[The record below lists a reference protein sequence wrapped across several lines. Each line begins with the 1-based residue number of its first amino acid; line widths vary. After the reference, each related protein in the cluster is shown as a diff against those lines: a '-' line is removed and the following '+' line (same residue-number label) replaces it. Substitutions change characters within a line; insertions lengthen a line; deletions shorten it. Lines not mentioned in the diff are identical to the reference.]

1 MMKKTTLDNLK
12 KKFKNKNITKSGFIK
27 KAMDIHRYLFD
38 YIEIT
43 KNSEIRKI
51 IISPQG
57 LNFVIGKKNLN
68 ILIPQEESR
77 VAPLE
82 IVNFGSYEKKE
93 NFILNLFSKN
103 SKEILDIGANIGYY
117 SMHFATHNPKAIIYA
132 FEPLKSSF
140 SYLKQ
145 NIDSN
150 KLQTRVKYYNLGLS
164 NFNGKAKFYIPLRNS
179 TNASM
184 KNVSRTKN
192 YKKIIAK
199 ISTLDDWCYKKKIKP
214 NFIKCDVEGAELFV
228 FEGAKKII
236 EKNKPLIFTELL
248 RKWSKPYGYHPNDL
262 IFFFEKIDYLCFG
275 IGKNK
280 AKLIKKIS
288 EKTKETNYVFIHSKL
303 HSNIKAKL
311 LAAKW

>member
-150 KLQTRVKYYNLGLS
+150 KLQTRVKYY
-164 NFNGKAKFYIPLRNS
+164 
-179 TNASM
+179 
-184 KNVSRTKN
+184 
-192 YKKIIAK
+192 
-199 ISTLDDWCYKKKIKP
+199 
-214 NFIKCDVEGAELFV
+214 
-228 FEGAKKII
+228 
-236 EKNKPLIFTELL
+236 
-248 RKWSKPYGYHPNDL
+248 
-262 IFFFEKIDYLCFG
+262 
-275 IGKNK
+275 
-280 AKLIKKIS
+280 
-288 EKTKETNYVFIHSKL
+288 
-303 HSNIKAKL
+303 
-311 LAAKW
+311 